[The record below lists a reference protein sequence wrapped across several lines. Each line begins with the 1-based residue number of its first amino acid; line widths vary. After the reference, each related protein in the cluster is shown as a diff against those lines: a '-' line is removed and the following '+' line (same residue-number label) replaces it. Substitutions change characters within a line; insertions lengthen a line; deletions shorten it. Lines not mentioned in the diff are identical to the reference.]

1 MLSAVMRAEGVLRLI
16 LNVALFTTMR
26 FELAEKFVRFV
37 ALEQPVSS
45 TTTSTGD
52 ADDGE
57 AAAAAPDAAAG
68 AAAATP
74 VHFALRFGTPAAAAA
89 FAEQVRR
96 AVPRHRPGVA
106 PMPGDEYA

>member
-1 MLSAVMRAEGVLRLI
+1 MRAEGVLRLI

-37 ALEQPVSS
+37 ALEQPASS
-45 TTTSTGD
+45 TTTATGD
-52 ADDGE
+52 AE
-57 AAAAAPDAAAG
+57 
-68 AAAATP
+68 
-74 VHFALRFGTPAAAAA
+74 AAA